1 MSRPLRVAHITTIDL
16 TLRAMLLDQ
25 MSCIQE
31 HGYEVVG
38 ISAPGPWTGAIE
50 EAGIRHIAWPHAT
63 RSWNPRSDMRA
74 VRELHSLLRR
84 ERFDI
89 VHTHNPKPG
98 LFGRMTARA
107 VGVPVV
113 VNTVHGLYTT
123 PEDPLRRRAP
133 VLGLEWAA
141 ARCSDY
147 ELFQSAED
155 LAWARRLRIVKP
167 DRSEH
172 LGNGI
177 DLTRFDPAQVTTT
190 RLAALR
196 DELGIAPG
204 ELVVGVVGRL
214 VAEKG
219 YRELFEALE
228 ALRSEIPG
236 IRALVIGDADP
247 DKPDALASDEI
258 RRATEAGAIFL
269 GWREDVRD
277 LLALMDV
284 FTLPSWREGLPRSAV
299 EAAAMGRP
307 LVLTDIRGCREV
319 VDHMDQGLLVPP
331 RDPAALA
338 SALHRMLT
346 DEELRVRTGER
357 ARSRAIESFDERA
370 VAGKVVAVY
379 DRLTESNVAVPVTDN
394 RRIA

>member
-1 MSRPLRVAHITTIDL
+1 MSRPLRVAHIATIDL
-16 TLRAMLLDQ
+16 TLRAMLLAQ
-25 MSCIQE
+25 MTYIQE

-63 RSWNPRSDMRA
+63 RSWSPRSDLRA

-84 ERFDI
+84 ERFDV

-98 LFGRMTARA
+98 LFGRMSARA
-107 VGVPVV
+107 LGVPAV

-123 PEDPLRRRAP
+123 PEDRLRKRVP

-141 ARCSDY
+141 AHCSHY

-167 DRSEH
+167 DRSAH

-177 DLTRFDPAQVTTT
+177 DLARFDPAQVTEA

-196 DELGIAPG
+196 AKLGIAPG
-204 ELVVGVVGRL
+204 ELVVGMVGRL

-228 ALRSEIPG
+228 ALRSELPG

-247 DKPDALASDEI
+247 DKPDALTSEEI
-258 RRATEAGAIFL
+258 RRATEAGTIFL

-331 RDPAALA
+331 RDPVALA
-338 SALHRMLT
+338 SALRRMLT
-346 DEELRVRTGER
+346 DAQLRGRTGER
-357 ARSRAIESFDERA
+357 ARSRALESFDERE
-370 VAGKVVAVY
+370 VARKVVAVY
-379 DRLTESNVAVPVTDN
+379 DRLTGPQAALPVADS
-394 RRIA
+394 RRTA

>member
-1 MSRPLRVAHITTIDL
+1 MS
-16 TLRAMLLDQ
+16 
-25 MSCIQE
+25 
-31 HGYEVVG
+31 
-38 ISAPGPWTGAIE
+38 
-50 EAGIRHIAWPHAT
+50 
-63 RSWNPRSDMRA
+63 
-74 VRELHSLLRR
+74 
-84 ERFDI
+84 
-89 VHTHNPKPG
+89 
-98 LFGRMTARA
+98 ARA
-107 VGVPVV
+107 LGVPAV

-123 PEDPLRRRAP
+123 PEDRLRKRAP

-141 ARCSDY
+141 AHCSHY

-155 LAWARRLRIVKP
+155 LAWAWRLRIVKP
-167 DRSEH
+167 DRSAH

-177 DLTRFDPAQVTTT
+177 DLTRFDPAQVTEA

-196 DELGIAPG
+196 AELGIAPG
-204 ELVVGVVGRL
+204 ELVVGMVGRL

-228 ALRSEIPG
+228 ALRSELPG

-247 DKPDALASDEI
+247 DKPDALTSEEI
-258 RRATEAGAIFL
+258 RRATEAGTIFL

-331 RDPAALA
+331 RDPVALA
-338 SALHRMLT
+338 SALRRMLT
-346 DEELRVRTGER
+346 DAQLRGRTGER
-357 ARSRAIESFDERA
+357 ARSRALESFDERE
-370 VAGKVVAVY
+370 VARKVVAVY
-379 DRLTESNVAVPVTDN
+379 DRLTGPQAALPVADS
-394 RRIA
+394 RRTA